1 MIDFML
7 KHSNV
12 ICGINLFLGG
22 LICSVV
28 EVEPG
33 VHDLT
38 PFIVLAALGFVFI
51 FYLKPEDFNDFI
63 RRMHG
68 SRG

>member
-1 MIDFML
+1 MINFIL

-12 ICGINLFLGG
+12 ICGIFLFLGG

-38 PFIVLAALGFVFI
+38 PFVVLAALGFVCI
-51 FYLKPEDFNDFI
+51 FYLKPEDFIIGRFY
-63 RRMHG
+63 G
-68 SRG
+68 SRR

>member
-1 MIDFML
+1 MINFIL

-12 ICGINLFLGG
+12 IYGIFLFLGG
-22 LICSVV
+22 LICSVI

-38 PFIVLAALGFVFI
+38 PFVVFAALGFVCI
-51 FYLKPEDFNDFI
+51 FYLKPEDFII
-63 RRMHG
+63 RGFYG
-68 SRG
+68 SRR